1 MILGRPNAGKS
12 SLLNALAGY
21 ERVIVTDIPGTTRD
35 TVEEKIRLG
44 GLVLRLIDTAGIRD
58 TRDAVEQIGVTA
70 HWRPQRARIWLCWC
84 WTAPKL

>member
-1 MILGRPNAGKS
+1 M
-12 SLLNALAGY
+12 AGY

-58 TRDAVEQIGVTA
+58 TRMQWNKSA
-70 HWRPQRARIWLCWC
+70 
-84 WTAPKL
+84 